1 MERNREKENKNYKP
15 YIIWAVII
23 VIVLWGLSWLFI
35 WLGFSKGDDR
45 GTFGDMF
52 GAVNALFSGLAFAG
66 LIVTLLFQKEELGL
80 QRNELTQTREELKN
94 QRLEF
99 EEQNKTLKLQR
110 FENTFFSMLSLQQE
124 IVSNI
129 RFKGN
134 LEEFGCG
141 YGCENSDKMNIIDTS
156 GREVFNVIYTY
167 LIKDKIKTNG
177 LESYSECTEISKFD
191 HYFRHLYR
199 IIKFVQN
206 SELTLKEKYEYTSIV
221 RAQLSDYELAMLFY
235 NCLNYAGK
243 EKFKP
248 LIETYA
254 LLKNLRDELL
264 VDEEHENLYQP
275 GAYKFTLETL

>member
-1 MERNREKENKNYKP
+1 MDQNREQEKKNYKP

-23 VIVLWGLSWLFI
+23 VIALWGLSWLFI
-35 WLGFSKGDDR
+35 WLGFPKEDR

-80 QRNELTQTREELKN
+80 QRNELTQTRDELKN

-99 EEQNKTLKLQR
+99 EAQNATLKLQR
-110 FENTFFSMLSLQQE
+110 FENTFFNMLSLQQE
-124 IVSNI
+124 ILNNI
-129 RFKGN
+129 HFR
-134 LEEFGCG
+134 EH
-141 YGCENSDKMNIIDTS
+141 KMGLNKKTGPWQEYIEHS
-156 GREVFNVIYTY
+156 GRNVFEAIYMREIWE
-167 LIKDKIKTNG
+167 LIKKDSVNG
-177 LESYSECTEISKFD
+177 YANSKNITVFD

-199 IIKFVQN
+199 IVKFVDK
-206 SELTLKEKYEYTSIV
+206 SELTTKEKYEYTSIV

-248 LIETYA
+248 LLETYA

-264 VDEEHENLYQP
+264 VDAEHEKLYQP
-275 GAYKFTLETL
+275 SAYKFTLETL

>member
-1 MERNREKENKNYKP
+1 MEQNREKENKNYKP

-23 VIVLWGLSWLFI
+23 VIVLWGVSWLLI
-35 WLGFSKGDDR
+35 WRGFSEGDDR

-80 QRNELTQTREELKN
+80 QRNELIQTREELRN

-141 YGCENSDKMNIIDTS
+141 YSCESSDKMNIIDTS

-167 LIKDKIKTNG
+167 LIKGKIKSNG
-177 LESYSECTEISKFD
+177 IESYSECTEISKFD

-199 IIKFVQN
+199 IIKFVQK
-206 SELTLKEKYEYTSIV
+206 SELTLKEKYEYTSLV

-248 LIETYA
+248 LVETYA

-264 VDEEHENLYQP
+264 VDEEHEYLYQP

>member
-1 MERNREKENKNYKP
+1 MEQNSKQEKKDYKS
-15 YIIWAVII
+15 YIIWAVVI
-23 VIVLWGLSWLFI
+23 VIALWGLSWLFI

-80 QRNELTQTREELKN
+80 QRKELAQTREELKN

-110 FENTFFSMLSLQQE
+110 FENTFFNMLSLQQE

-141 YGCENSDKMNIIDTS
+141 YGCENSNRMNIIDTS

-177 LESYSECTEISKFD
+177 IESYSECTEISKFD

-206 SELTLKEKYEYTSIV
+206 SELTLKEKYAYTSIV

-248 LIETYA
+248 LIESYA

-264 VDEEHENLYQP
+264 VDAEHEKLYQH